1 MKQISFNAKTDDFAV
16 LLNTVSYQD
25 TCIIGPR
32 NYGKTTL
39 LSKFLHA
46 YSSHV
51 PIVILDSATE
61 HGSKSLINQTKSR
74 PLRYKWVSM
83 ESENDWKIEKITKNE
98 IILVD
103 LSKYLEDSH
112 RENSKE
118 KREIYKNMS
127 NFTIEKICESNTEL
141 ALLTDEIEFSKR
153 TKDVINRPDRNF
165 FLISAVHSETFL
177 SDSLNVFEYEI
188 KLARDEAETK
198 D

>member
-1 MKQISFNAKTDDFAV
+1 MEQILFNAKTGDFAA
-16 LLNTVSYQD
+16 LFKTVSYQD

-39 LSKFLHA
+39 LSKFLDA

-51 PIVILDSATE
+51 PVVVLDSATE

-74 PLRYKWVSM
+74 PLRYKWLSM
-83 ESENDWKIEKITKNE
+83 ESESDWKIEKITKDE
-98 IILVD
+98 VILVD
-103 LSKYLEDSH
+103 LSKHLEDSH

-118 KREIYKNMS
+118 KREIYRNMS
-127 NFTIEKICESNTEL
+127 NFTIEKICELDTEL

-153 TKDVINRPDRNF
+153 TKDIISMPDRNF
-165 FLISAVHSETFL
+165 FLVSAVHSKNFL
-177 SDSLNVFEYEI
+177 NDSLNVFEYKI
-188 KLARDEAETK
+188 NLLK